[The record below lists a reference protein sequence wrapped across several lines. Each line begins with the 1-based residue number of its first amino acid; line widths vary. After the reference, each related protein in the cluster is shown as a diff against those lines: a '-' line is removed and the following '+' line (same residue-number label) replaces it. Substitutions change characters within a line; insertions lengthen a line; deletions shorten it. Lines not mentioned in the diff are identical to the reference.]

1 MEKIRVTHILVK
13 NAKLVAVR
21 LNETNEAVANMIHE
35 TKKKQV
41 EILKLK
47 EVDQDRLRMVVQL

>member
-1 MEKIRVTHILVK
+1 MEKLQVTHILVK
-13 NAKLVAVR
+13 NAKVVAVK
-21 LNETNEAVANMIHE
+21 LSETNAAVTNMIDE

-41 EILKLK
+41 EVLKLK